1 MADINE
7 AAEKKLKARMTKI
20 RKCNREPE
28 EKAKFSEKIG
38 ISLELEFQNKNP
50 DKLTDGITI
59 ITSPEGKVLFADYF
73 YGIPE
78 EEEYTNVEIT
88 EKQLKSIIEFFD
100 DYKLELDDSDQM
112 IINDSLDEV
121 KKRENAL
128 SIIKSIVENNGR
140 DFLFDLTG
148 LSGGFIASS
157 SELSL
162 LETYVG
168 PAIFEDALQEVGIA
182 HMVGEKILPVN

>member
-7 AAEKKLKARMTKI
+7 LAEKKLKNRMTKI

-28 EKAKFSEKIG
+28 EKLKFSEKIG

-59 ITSPEGKVLFADYF
+59 ITSPEGKVLYADYF

-78 EEEYTNVEIT
+78 DDEYTNVEIT

-100 DYKLELDDSDQM
+100 DYKLVLDDSD
-112 IINDSLDEV
+112 
-121 KKRENAL
+121 
-128 SIIKSIVENNGR
+128 
-140 DFLFDLTG
+140 
-148 LSGGFIASS
+148 
-157 SELSL
+157 
-162 LETYVG
+162 
-168 PAIFEDALQEVGIA
+168 
-182 HMVGEKILPVN
+182 

>member
-7 AAEKKLKARMTKI
+7 LAEKKLKSRMTKI

-28 EKAKFSEKIG
+28 EKQKFSEKIG

-78 EEEYTNVEIT
+78 DEEYTNVEIDQ
-88 EKQLKSIIEFFD
+88 KQLKSIIEFFND
-100 DYKLELDDSDQM
+100 FKLELDESD
-112 IINDSLDEV
+112 
-121 KKRENAL
+121 
-128 SIIKSIVENNGR
+128 
-140 DFLFDLTG
+140 
-148 LSGGFIASS
+148 
-157 SELSL
+157 
-162 LETYVG
+162 
-168 PAIFEDALQEVGIA
+168 
-182 HMVGEKILPVN
+182 